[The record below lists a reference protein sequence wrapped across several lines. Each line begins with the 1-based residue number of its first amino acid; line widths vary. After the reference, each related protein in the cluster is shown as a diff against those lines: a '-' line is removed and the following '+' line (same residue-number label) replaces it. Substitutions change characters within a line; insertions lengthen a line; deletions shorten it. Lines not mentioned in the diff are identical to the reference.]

1 VTPADHA
8 DTARVAELLGR
19 EPQCDFEVVV
29 RDAEGDPVVIRNAPF
44 LHDGTPMPTRYWLA
58 GRDLL
63 RRVSRIEADGGVRRA
78 EAEVPADEI
87 VAAHARYAA
96 DRDAA
101 IPADH
106 TGPRPSAGVGGTREG
121 VKCLH
126 AHLAFHLAGGDDAVG
141 RWVAALLDAEDGPSA
156 RVPDQPT
163 TTARPQD
170 VTPDVVVLEAR
181 RTVLRVGSIEW
192 SMPVGTATLDD
203 LLESDP
209 PRANELT
216 NAIGWFADHLDDAL
230 REHPHLE
237 LVDEWHLDG
246 AATLAHVEAGR
257 VVTLPCT
264 LERGAIE
271 EVFRTVVTEHSTDRA
286 ANPGLPA
293 DEVVTVMG
301 LACAVVSF
309 LRRMACDSVTIRS

>member
-1 VTPADHA
+1 MTPADHA

-29 RDAEGDPVVIRNAPF
+29 RDAHGDPVVIRNAPF

-63 RRVSRIEADGGVRRA
+63 
-78 EAEVPADEI
+78 
-87 VAAHARYAA
+87 
-96 DRDAA
+96 
-101 IPADH
+101 
-106 TGPRPSAGVGGTREG
+106 
-121 VKCLH
+121 H

-141 RWVAALLDAEDGPSA
+141 RWVAALLDGDDAA
-156 RVPDQPT
+156 PT
-163 TTARPQD
+163 PAPGQAPAAH
-170 VTPDVVVLEAR
+170 VAAAGPDVVVLEAR
-181 RTVLRVGSIEW
+181 RTVLRSGSVEW

-209 PRANELT
+209 PRADELT

-230 REHPHLE
+230 RDHPHLE
-237 LVDEWHLDG
+237 LVDTWQLDG
-246 AATLAHVEAGR
+246 AATLAHVEAGH

-264 LERGAIE
+264 LDRPALE
-271 EVFRTVVTEHSTDRA
+271 EVFRTLVTEHSADRA

-293 DEVVTVMG
+293 DEVVSVMG
-301 LACAVVSF
+301 VACAVVAF
-309 LRRMACDSVTIRS
+309 LRRMSCESVTIRS